1 MAGLPPARPMM
12 GWPGCDPSYML
23 VHLFAV
29 IWEDAAMSP
38 VPEPLRL
45 RTLLATYPH
54 TAPLK
59 NGDVTSARVAL
70 DFKAVTPVWSG
81 FKAMVRRQE
90 FDVSEMAIVTYLIA
104 KSFGKPM
111 VLLPAVMTGRIQ
123 HAWAIYN
130 GDRGPLTPADLKGK
144 RVGIRSFTT
153 TTGAWLRGMFEND
166 YGLDLASVRWITFE
180 EPHVAEYVDTTERA
194 PDGKKIIAM
203 LLDGELD
210 AVLGDRSDDPRVK
223 SLFGDPVA
231 AAQAWYQKHHIV
243 PLNHM
248 VVVSAEL
255 AKSRPDLVEEVY
267 ALLREGKRRAPPSD
281 GLDTTPFGVEACRPA
296 LERIIDYAVQQRLI
310 PRRFE
315 VDELFDETTL
325 KMK

>member
-1 MAGLPPARPMM
+1 MT
-12 GWPGCDPSYML
+12 
-23 VHLFAV
+23 FA
-29 IWEDAAMSP
+29 S
-38 VPEPLRL
+38 EPLRL

-59 NGDVTSARVAL
+59 HGEVTSARVVL
-70 DFKAVTPVWSG
+70 DFKDVTPVWTG

-90 FDVSEMAIVTYLIA
+90 FDVSEMAVVTYLIA

-130 GDRGPLTPADLKGK
+130 GERGTLAPAELRGK

-153 TTGAWLRGMFEND
+153 TTGAWLRGMFAND

-194 PDGKKIIAM
+194 PEGKKIIPM

-210 AVLGDRSDDPRVK
+210 AVLGERSDDPRLR

-255 AKSRPDLVEEVY
+255 AKSRPDIVEEVY
-267 ALLREGKRRAPPSD
+267 ALLRESKRCAPPPN

-310 PRRFE
+310 PGRFE

>member
-1 MAGLPPARPMM
+1 MPA
-12 GWPGCDPSYML
+12 
-23 VHLFAV
+23 A
-29 IWEDAAMSP
+29 
-38 VPEPLRL
+38 EPLRL

-59 NGDVTSARVAL
+59 SGEVTSPRVAL
-70 DFKAVTPVWSG
+70 DFKDVTPVWSG

-90 FDVSEMAIVTYLIA
+90 FDVAEMAIVTYLIA

-123 HAWAIYN
+123 HAWAICN
-130 GDRGPLTPADLKGK
+130 GERGALSPADLNGK
-144 RVGIRSFTT
+144 KVGIRSFTT

-166 YGLDLASVRWITFE
+166 YGLDPASIRWITFE

-194 PDGKKIIAM
+194 PAGKTIIPM

-223 SLFGDPVA
+223 SLFGDPA
-231 AAQAWYQKHHIV
+231 AAARAWYEKHRIV

-255 AKSRPDLVEEVY
+255 AKSRPDIVEEVY
-267 ALLREGKRRAPPSD
+267 ALLREGKRRAPPPE
-281 GLDTTPFGVEACRPA
+281 GADTTPFGVEACRPA
-296 LERIIDYAVQQRLI
+296 LERIVDYAVQQRLI

-325 KMK
+325 RMT

>member
-1 MAGLPPARPMM
+1 
-12 GWPGCDPSYML
+12 
-23 VHLFAV
+23 
-29 IWEDAAMSP
+29 MSP
-38 VPEPLRL
+38 ASEPLRL
-45 RTLLATYPH
+45 RTLLAAYPH

-59 NGDVTSARVAL
+59 NGDVTSAGVAL
-70 DFKAVTPVWSG
+70 DFKDVRPVWSG

-90 FDVSEMAIVTYLIA
+90 FDVSEMAVVTYLIA

-130 GDRGPLTPADLKGK
+130 GERGTLTPADLKG
-144 RVGIRSFTT
+144 RRIGIRSFTT

-194 PDGKKIIAM
+194 PEGKMIIPM
-203 LLDGELD
+203 LLEGELD

-223 SLFGDPVA
+223 SLFGDPAA

-255 AKSRPDLVEEVY
+255 AKSRPDVVEEVY
-267 ALLREGKRRAPPSD
+267 ALLREGKRRAPPPTD
-281 GLDTTPFGVEACRPA
+281 GPDTTPFGVEACRPA
-296 LERIIDYAVQQRLI
+296 LQRIIDYAVQQRLI

>member
-1 MAGLPPARPMM
+1 M
-12 GWPGCDPSYML
+12 PS
-23 VHLFAV
+23 
-29 IWEDAAMSP
+29 
-38 VPEPLRL
+38 EPLRL

-59 NGDVTSARVAL
+59 NGEVTSPRVSL
-70 DFKAVTPVWSG
+70 DFMDVTPVWSG
-81 FKAMVRRQE
+81 FKAMVRGQA
-90 FDVSEMAIVTYLIA
+90 FDVAEMAIVTYLIA

-130 GDRGPLTPADLKGK
+130 GERGALTPADLNGR

-166 YGLDLASVRWITFE
+166 YGLDPAGVRWITFE

-194 PDGKKIIAM
+194 PKGKAIIPM

-223 SLFGDPVA
+223 PLFGDPA
-231 AAQAWYQKHHIV
+231 AAAEAWYRKHGIM

-248 VVVSAEL
+248 VVVSADL
-255 AKSRPDLVEEVY
+255 AKTRPDAVEEVY
-267 ALLREGKRRAPPSD
+267 ALLREGKRRAPPPQ
-281 GLDTTPFGVEACRPA
+281 GRDTTPFGVDACRPA
-296 LERIIDYAVQQRLI
+296 LERIIGYAVQQRLI

-325 KMK
+325 RMR

>member
-1 MAGLPPARPMM
+1 M
-12 GWPGCDPSYML
+12 S
-23 VHLFAV
+23 
-29 IWEDAAMSP
+29 AAS
-38 VPEPLRL
+38 EPLRL

-59 NGDVTSARVAL
+59 NGVVTSPRVTL
-70 DFKAVTPVWSG
+70 DFQDVRPVWSG

-90 FDVSEMAIVTYLIA
+90 FDVAEMAIVTYLIA

-130 GDRGPLTPADLKGK
+130 GERGALTPADLAGK
-144 RVGIRSFTT
+144 KVGIRSFTT

-166 YGLDLASVRWITFE
+166 YGLDLASVKWITFE
-180 EPHVAEYVDTTERA
+180 DPHVAEYVDATERA
-194 PDGKKIIAM
+194 PAGKAILPM

-210 AVLGDRSDDPRVK
+210 AVLGERSDDPRLK
-223 SLFGDPVA
+223 SLFGDPA
-231 AAQAWYQKHHIV
+231 AAAGAWFQKHRIV

-255 AKSRPDLVEEVY
+255 AKSRPDIVEEVY
-267 ALLREGKRRAPPSD
+267 ALLREGKRRAPPPE
-281 GLDTTPFGVEACRPA
+281 GTDTTPFGVEACRPA

-310 PRRFE
+310 PRRFD

-325 KMK
+325 KMG

>member
-1 MAGLPPARPMM
+1 MT
-12 GWPGCDPSYML
+12 
-23 VHLFAV
+23 FA
-29 IWEDAAMSP
+29 S
-38 VPEPLRL
+38 EPLRL

-54 TAPLK
+54 TVPLK
-59 NGDVTSARVAL
+59 HGEVTSTRVVL
-70 DFKAVTPVWSG
+70 DFKDVTPVWSG

-90 FDVSEMAIVTYLIA
+90 FDVSEMAVVTYLIA

-130 GDRGPLTPADLKGK
+130 GERGTLAPAELRGK

-153 TTGAWLRGMFEND
+153 TTGAWLRGMFAND

-194 PDGKKIIAM
+194 PEGKKIIPM

-210 AVLGDRSDDPRVK
+210 AVLGERSDDPRLR

-231 AAQAWYQKHHIV
+231 AAQAWYQKHRIV

-255 AKSRPDLVEEVY
+255 AKSRPDIVEEVY
-267 ALLREGKRRAPPSD
+267 ALLRESKRCAPPPN

-310 PRRFE
+310 PGRFE

>member
-1 MAGLPPARPMM
+1 
-12 GWPGCDPSYML
+12 
-23 VHLFAV
+23 
-29 IWEDAAMSP
+29 MSSAS
-38 VPEPLRL
+38 EPLRL

-59 NGDVTSARVAL
+59 KGEVTSRRLAL
-70 DFKAVTPVWSG
+70 DFKDVTPVWSG
-81 FKAMVRRQE
+81 FKSMVRRQE

-123 HAWAIYN
+123 HAWAIN
-130 GDRGPLTPADLKGK
+130 NSLLGTLAPADLRGK
-144 RVGIRSFTT
+144 RIGIRSFTT

-166 YGLDLASVRWITFE
+166 YGLDLASVRWTTFE
-180 EPHVAEYVDTTERA
+180 EPHVAEYADTTERA
-194 PDGKKIIAM
+194 PDGKAIIPM
-203 LLDGELD
+203 LLAGELD
-210 AVLGDRSDDPRVK
+210 AVLGERCDDPRAK
-223 SLFGDPVA
+223 TLFDDPA
-231 AAQAWYQKHHIV
+231 AAARSWYQQHRIV

-255 AKSRPDLVEEVY
+255 AKSRPDIVAEVY
-267 ALLREGKRRAPPSD
+267 ALLREGKRRAPAPTD
-281 GLDTTPFGVEACRPA
+281 GPDTTPFGVEACRPA

-325 KMK
+325 KMT

>member
-1 MAGLPPARPMM
+1 M
-12 GWPGCDPSYML
+12 S
-23 VHLFAV
+23 
-29 IWEDAAMSP
+29 AAS
-38 VPEPLRL
+38 EPLRL

-59 NGDVTSARVAL
+59 NGEVTSARVTL
-70 DFKAVTPVWSG
+70 DFQDVKPVWSG

-90 FDVSEMAIVTYLIA
+90 FDVAEMAVVTYLIA

-130 GDRGPLTPADLKGK
+130 GERGVLTPADLKGK
-144 RVGIRSFTT
+144 KVGIRSFTT

-166 YGLDLASVRWITFE
+166 YGLDLASVNWITFE
-180 EPHVAEYVDTTERA
+180 DPHVAEYVDTTERA
-194 PDGKKIIAM
+194 PAGKAVLPM

-210 AVLGDRSDDPRVK
+210 AVLGERSDDPRVK
-223 SLFGDPVA
+223 SLFGDPA
-231 AAQAWYQKHHIV
+231 AAAEAWYQKHHIV

-255 AKSRPDLVEEVY
+255 AKSRPDIVEEVY
-267 ALLREGKRRAPPSD
+267 ALLREGKRRAPPPQ
-281 GLDTTPFGVEACRPA
+281 GTDTTPFGVEACRPA
-296 LERIIDYAVQQRLI
+296 LERIIDYAAQQRLI
-310 PRRFE
+310 PRRFD
-315 VDELFDETTL
+315 VNELFDETTL
-325 KMK
+325 KMA

>member
-1 MAGLPPARPMM
+1 M
-12 GWPGCDPSYML
+12 S
-23 VHLFAV
+23 
-29 IWEDAAMSP
+29 AAS
-38 VPEPLRL
+38 EPLRL

-59 NGDVTSARVAL
+59 NSEVTSPRVTL
-70 DFKAVTPVWSG
+70 DFQDVRPVWSG

-90 FDVSEMAIVTYLIA
+90 FDVAEMAIVTYLIA

-130 GDRGPLTPADLKGK
+130 GERGALTPADLKGRK
-144 RVGIRSFTT
+144 VGIRSFTT

-166 YGLDLASVRWITFE
+166 YELDLASVKWITFE
-180 EPHVAEYVDTTERA
+180 DPHVAEYVDTTERA
-194 PDGKKIIAM
+194 PAGKTIIPM

-223 SLFGDPVA
+223 SLFGDPA
-231 AAQAWYQKHHIV
+231 AAAEAWYQKHRIV

-248 VVVSAEL
+248 LVVSADL
-255 AKSRPDLVEEVY
+255 AKSRPDIVEEVY
-267 ALLREGKRRAPPSD
+267 ALLRESKRRAPLSE
-281 GLDTTPFGVEACRPA
+281 GMDTTPFGVEACRPA
-296 LERIIDYAVQQRLI
+296 LERIIDYAAQQRLI
-310 PRRFE
+310 PRRFD

-325 KMK
+325 KMA

>member
-1 MAGLPPARPMM
+1 M
-12 GWPGCDPSYML
+12 S
-23 VHLFAV
+23 
-29 IWEDAAMSP
+29 AASA
-38 VPEPLRL
+38 PLRL

-54 TAPLK
+54 TASLK
-59 NGDVTSARVAL
+59 NGEVTSPRVAL
-70 DFKAVTPVWSG
+70 DFQDVKPVWSG

-90 FDVSEMAIVTYLIA
+90 FDVAEMAIVTYLIA

-130 GDRGPLTPADLKGK
+130 RERGVLTPADLKGK

-166 YGLDLASVRWITFE
+166 YGLDLASVNWITFE
-180 EPHVAEYVDTTERA
+180 DPHVAEYVDTTERA
-194 PDGKKIIAM
+194 PAGKAIIPM

-210 AVLGDRSDDPRVK
+210 AVLGERSDDPRVK
-223 SLFGDPVA
+223 SLFGDPA
-231 AAQAWYQKHHIV
+231 AAAEAWYHKHRIV

-248 VVVSAEL
+248 VVVSAEV
-255 AKSRPDLVEEVY
+255 AKSRPDVVEEVY
-267 ALLREGKRRAPPSD
+267 ALLRESKRRAPPPQ
-281 GLDTTPFGVEACRPA
+281 GADTTPFGVEACRPA

-310 PRRFE
+310 PCRFD
-315 VDELFDETTL
+315 VDQLFDETTL
-325 KMK
+325 KMT

>member
-1 MAGLPPARPMM
+1 
-12 GWPGCDPSYML
+12 
-23 VHLFAV
+23 
-29 IWEDAAMSP
+29 
-38 VPEPLRL
+38 
-45 RTLLATYPH
+45 
-54 TAPLK
+54 
-59 NGDVTSARVAL
+59 
-70 DFKAVTPVWSG
+70 VWSG

-90 FDVSEMAIVTYLIA
+90 FDVAEMAIVTYLIA

-123 HAWAIYN
+123 HAFAIYN
-130 GDRGPLTPADLKGK
+130 GDRGTLTPADLNGRKI
-144 RVGIRSFTT
+144 GIRSFTT

-194 PDGKKIIAM
+194 PAGKAIIPM
-203 LLDGELD
+203 LLEGELD
-210 AVLGDRSDDPRVK
+210 AVLGERSGDPRVK
-223 SLFGDPVA
+223 SLFGDPQA
-231 AAQAWYQKHHIV
+231 AAEAWYQHHRIV

-255 AKSRPDLVEEVY
+255 AKSRPDAVEEVY
-267 ALLREGKRRAPPSD
+267 ALLREGKRRAPAPD
-281 GLDTTPFGVEACRPA
+281 GTDSTPFGVEACRPA
-296 LERIIDYAVQQRLI
+296 LERIIDYATQQRLI

-325 KMK
+325 KMT

>member
-1 MAGLPPARPMM
+1 
-12 GWPGCDPSYML
+12 
-23 VHLFAV
+23 
-29 IWEDAAMSP
+29 MSP
-38 VPEPLRL
+38 ASEPLRL

-54 TAPLK
+54 TAPVK
-59 NGDVTSARVAL
+59 KREVTSARVAL
-70 DFKAVTPVWSG
+70 DFKDVTPVWSG

-130 GDRGPLTPADLKGK
+130 GEHGTLAPADLRGK

-194 PDGKKIIAM
+194 PEGKQIIPM
-203 LLDGELD
+203 LLAGELD
-210 AVLGDRSDDPRVK
+210 AVLGERCDDPRAK
-223 SLFGDPVA
+223 TLFADPA
-231 AAQAWYQKHHIV
+231 AAARTWYQKHHIV

-255 AKSRPDLVEEVY
+255 AKSRPDIVAEVY
-267 ALLREGKRRAPPSD
+267 ALLREGKRRAPAPAD
-281 GLDTTPFGVEACRPA
+281 GPDTTPFGVEACRPA

-310 PRRFE
+310 PRRFK
-315 VDELFDETTL
+315 VDELFDEATL
-325 KMK
+325 KMT

>member
-1 MAGLPPARPMM
+1 MAA
-12 GWPGCDPSYML
+12 
-23 VHLFAV
+23 
-29 IWEDAAMSP
+29 IP
-38 VPEPLRL
+38 VSGPLRL

-59 NGDVTSARVAL
+59 NGEVTSPRVTL
-70 DFKAVTPVWSG
+70 DFQDVTPVWSG
-81 FKAMVRRQE
+81 FKAMVRERA
-90 FDVSEMAIVTYLIA
+90 FDVSEMAVVTYLIA
-104 KSFGKPM
+104 KSVGKPM

-130 GDRGPLTPADLKGK
+130 GDRGNLTPADLKGK
-144 RVGIRSFTT
+144 RVGIRSCTT

-166 YGLDLASVRWITFE
+166 YGLDLKSVHWITFE
-180 EPHVAEYVDTTERA
+180 DPHVAEYVDTTERA
-194 PDGKKIIAM
+194 PPGKKIVPM

-210 AVLGDRSDDPRVK
+210 AVLGERSDDRRAK

-231 AAQAWYQKHHIV
+231 AARAWYEKHQIV

-248 VVVSAEL
+248 VVVSTEL
-255 AKSRPDLVEEVY
+255 AKSRPDIVEEVY
-267 ALLREGKRRAPPSD
+267 ALLREGKRRTPPPVDAP
-281 GLDTTPFGVEACRPA
+281 DTTPFGVEACRPA
-296 LERIIDYAVQQRLI
+296 LAHIIDHAVQQRLI

-325 KMK
+325 KMR

>member
-1 MAGLPPARPMM
+1 MSLAT
-12 GWPGCDPSYML
+12 
-23 VHLFAV
+23 
-29 IWEDAAMSP
+29 SP
-38 VPEPLRL
+38 VSEPVRL

-59 NGDVTSARVAL
+59 NGEVTSPRVTL
-70 DFKAVTPVWSG
+70 DFKDVTPVWSG
-81 FKAMVRRQE
+81 FKAMVRERA
-90 FDVSEMAIVTYLIA
+90 FDVSEMAVVTYLIA

-130 GDRGPLTPADLKGK
+130 GERGALTPADLAGK

-153 TTGAWLRGMFEND
+153 TTGAWLRGMFQND
-166 YGLDLASVRWITFE
+166 YGLDLSSVRWVTFE

-194 PDGKKIIAM
+194 PPGKNIVQM

-210 AVLGDRSDDPRVK
+210 AVLGDRSDDPRIK
-223 SLFGDPVA
+223 PLFGDPA
-231 AAQAWYQKHHIV
+231 AAATAWHRKHGIV
-243 PLNHM
+243 PINHM

-255 AKSRPDLVEEVY
+255 AKSPPDIVEEVY
-267 ALLREGKRRAPPSD
+267 ALLKEGKHRVPPPED
-281 GLDTTPFGVEACRPA
+281 ADTTPFGVEACRPA
-296 LERIIDYAVQQRLI
+296 LQRIIDYAVQQRLI
-310 PRRFE
+310 PRRLE

-325 KMK
+325 KMR

>member
-1 MAGLPPARPMM
+1 
-12 GWPGCDPSYML
+12 
-23 VHLFAV
+23 
-29 IWEDAAMSP
+29 MSP
-38 VPEPLRL
+38 ASEPLHL
-45 RTLLATYPH
+45 RALLATYPH
-54 TAPLK
+54 TAALR
-59 NGDVTSARVAL
+59 NGELTSPRVRL
-70 DFKAVTPVWSG
+70 DFQDVQPVFAG
-81 FKAMVRRQE
+81 FKAMVRERA
-90 FDVSEMAIVTYLIA
+90 FDVSEMAVVTYLIA

-123 HAWAIYN
+123 HAWALYN
-130 GDRGPLTPADLKGK
+130 GDRGTLTPADLKGK
-144 RVGIRSFTT
+144 KVGIRSFTT

-194 PDGKKIIAM
+194 PGGKKIISM
-203 LLDGELD
+203 LLEGELD

-223 SLFGDPVA
+223 SLFGDPAA

-255 AKSRPDLVEEVY
+255 AKSRPDVVEDVY
-267 ALLREGKRRAPPSD
+267 ALLREGKRRAPPPE
-281 GLDTTPFGVEACRPA
+281 GIDTTPFGVEACRPA
-296 LERIIDYAVQQRLI
+296 LQRIIDYAAQQRLI

-315 VDELFDETTL
+315 VDELFDQTTL

>member
-1 MAGLPPARPMM
+1 MSLAT
-12 GWPGCDPSYML
+12 SY
-23 VHLFAV
+23 
-29 IWEDAAMSP
+29 STQ
-38 VPEPLRL
+38 PLHL

-59 NGDVTSARVAL
+59 NGAVTSPRVTL
-70 DFKAVTPVWSG
+70 DFKDVQPVWAG

-90 FDVSEMAIVTYLIA
+90 FDVSEMAVVTYLIA

-123 HAWAIYN
+123 HAWALYN
-130 GDRGPLTPADLKGK
+130 GERGTLTPGDLAGK

-153 TTGAWLRGMFEND
+153 TTGAWLRGMFAND

-180 EPHVAEYVDTTERA
+180 EPHVAEFVDNTERA
-194 PDGKKIIAM
+194 PPDKKIVQM
-203 LLDGELD
+203 LIDGELD
-210 AVLGDRSDDPRVK
+210 AVLGERSDDPRLK
-223 SLFGDPVA
+223 PLFGDPA
-231 AAQAWYQKHHIV
+231 AASRAWYEKHHIV

-255 AKSRPDLVEEVY
+255 AKTRPDIVEEVY
-267 ALLREGKRRAPPSD
+267 ALLREGKRRAPPPD
-281 GLDTTPFGVEACRPA
+281 GADTTPFGVEACRPA
-296 LERIIDYAVQQRLI
+296 LGRIIDYAFQQRLI

-315 VDELFDETTL
+315 VDELFDATTL
-325 KMK
+325 KMT

>member
-1 MAGLPPARPMM
+1 MSLAT
-12 GWPGCDPSYML
+12 
-23 VHLFAV
+23 
-29 IWEDAAMSP
+29 SP
-38 VPEPLRL
+38 VSEPLRL

-59 NGDVTSARVAL
+59 NGEVTSPRVTL
-70 DFKAVTPVWSG
+70 DFKDVMPVWSG

-90 FDVSEMAIVTYLIA
+90 FDVSEMAVVTYLIA
-104 KSFGKPM
+104 NSFGKPM
-111 VLLPAVMTGRIQ
+111 VLMPAVMTGRIQ

-130 GDRGPLTPADLKGK
+130 GDIYAKLTPPELAGK

-194 PDGKKIIAM
+194 PPDKKIIPM

-210 AVLGDRSDDPRVK
+210 AVLGDRSDDPRAK
-223 SLFGDPVA
+223 SLFGDPAA

-255 AKSRPDLVEEVY
+255 AKSRPDIVEEVY
-267 ALLREGKRRAPPSD
+267 ALLREGKRRVPPPD

-296 LERIIDYAVQQRLI
+296 LQRIIDYAVQQRLI

-325 KMK
+325 KMM

>member
-1 MAGLPPARPMM
+1 
-12 GWPGCDPSYML
+12 
-23 VHLFAV
+23 
-29 IWEDAAMSP
+29 MSP
-38 VPEPLRL
+38 APEPLRL

-59 NGDVTSARVAL
+59 TGEVTSPRVAL
-70 DFKAVTPVWSG
+70 DFKDVTPVWSG

-90 FDVSEMAIVTYLIA
+90 FDVAEMAVVTYLIA

-130 GDRGPLTPADLKGK
+130 GERGGTLTPADLKGK
-144 RVGIRSFTT
+144 NVGIRSFTT

-180 EPHVAEYVDTTERA
+180 DPHVAEYVDTTERA
-194 PDGKKIIAM
+194 PDGKKIIPM

-223 SLFGDPVA
+223 SLFGDPA
-231 AAQAWYQKHHIV
+231 AAAAAWYQKHHIV

-255 AKSRPDLVEEVY
+255 AKSRPDIVEEVY
-267 ALLREGKRRAPPSD
+267 ALLREGKRRAPPA
-281 GLDTTPFGVEACRPA
+281 GMDTTPFGVEACRPA
-296 LERIIDYAVQQRLI
+296 LERIINYAAQQRLI
-310 PRRFE
+310 PRRFD

-325 KMK
+325 KMR

>member
-1 MAGLPPARPMM
+1 M
-12 GWPGCDPSYML
+12 S
-23 VHLFAV
+23 
-29 IWEDAAMSP
+29 AASG
-38 VPEPLRL
+38 PLRL

-59 NGDVTSARVAL
+59 NGEVTSPRVTL
-70 DFKAVTPVWSG
+70 DFQDVKPVWSG

-90 FDVSEMAIVTYLIA
+90 FDVAEMAIVTFLIA

-130 GDRGPLTPADLKGK
+130 GERGVLTPADLKGK
-144 RVGIRSFTT
+144 KVGIRSFTT

-166 YGLDLASVRWITFE
+166 YGLDLASVKWITFE
-180 EPHVAEYVDTTERA
+180 DAHVAEYVDTTERA
-194 PDGKKIIAM
+194 PAGKAILPM

-210 AVLGDRSDDPRVK
+210 AVLGERSDGPRVK
-223 SLFGDPVA
+223 SLFGDPA
-231 AAQAWYQKHHIV
+231 AAAEAWYQKHRIV

-255 AKSRPDLVEEVY
+255 AESRPDIVEEVY
-267 ALLREGKRRAPPSD
+267 AQLRESKRRAPPPQ
-281 GLDTTPFGVEACRPA
+281 GTDTTPFGVEACRPA

-310 PRRFE
+310 PRRFD

-325 KMK
+325 KMA